1 MSGRAKVTVA
11 GAGALGLSAAVALAE
26 AGCEVK
32 VYDPAPERSASAVAA
47 GMLAPVFEAV
57 LDPEAAPA
65 FDLLLAARDLWPGF
79 ATRCGVEIDRSG
91 ALAVGDAP
99 WLSMI
104 KAALIKLG
112 VHGIELP
119 SRTARELAPGL
130 SEAFAEAVL
139 VREDWRVQPAAA
151 LAALRAA
158 AVAAGVQ
165 VCSEPVAGPNGADWL
180 VVATGADPSL
190 AALAPELSLLTPI
203 KGHILRFAGVEA
215 GRVSVRGQGAYA
227 VPAEDGLAVGATMEP
242 GIADP
247 VPDPDRAAPLQT
259 AGARLFPALSDARPN
274 ILAGVRAATPD
285 GLPLAGRSTAPKVI
299 LATGARRNGW
309 LLAPLVAR
317 AVAACVTGGEPGPHA
332 ARLDPARFRQ
342 KTARKGGA

>member
-11 GAGALGLSAAVALAE
+11 GAGALGLSAAVALAD
-26 AGCEVK
+26 AGLEVT
-32 VYDPAPERSASAVAA
+32 VHDPAPEHSASAVAA

-57 LDPEAAPA
+57 LDAETASL

-79 ATRCGVEIDRSG
+79 AARTGVEVDRSG
-91 ALAVGDAP
+91 AVAVGDPA

-104 KAALIKLG
+104 EAALIRLG

-119 SRTARELAPGL
+119 NRTAAELAPGL
-130 SEAFAEAVL
+130 SGAFPEAVL

-158 AVAAGVQ
+158 ACAAGVQ
-165 VCSEPVAGPNGADWL
+165 ISCEPVAGLKDADWL

-190 AALAPELSLLTPI
+190 AALAPELALLTPI

-227 VPAEDGLAVGATMEP
+227 VPSADGLAVGATMET
-242 GIADP
+242 GVADP
-247 VPDPDRAAPLQT
+247 APDPDRARPLHT
-259 AGARLFPALSDARPN
+259 AGARLFPALADARPEV
-274 ILAGVRAATPD
+274 LAGVRAATPD
-285 GLPLAGRSTAPKVI
+285 GLPMVGRSTAAKVI

-317 AVAACVTGGEPGPHA
+317 AVAACVTGGEAGPHA
-332 ARLDPARFRQ
+332 ARLDPARFGQ
-342 KTARKGGA
+342 PTA